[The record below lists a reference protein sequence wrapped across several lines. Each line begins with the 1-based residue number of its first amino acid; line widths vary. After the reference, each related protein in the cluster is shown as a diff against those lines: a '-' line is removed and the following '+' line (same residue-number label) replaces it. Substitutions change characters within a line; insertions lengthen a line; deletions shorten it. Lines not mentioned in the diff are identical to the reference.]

1 MSALHSSCSLV
12 LADDSTAYRTALVS
26 ALLRDPTIS
35 ILGDVSDGEAAV
47 GAVGRT
53 RPDVALLDVMMPKL
67 DGVEAARRITR
78 GYGVPVLLM
87 SPLAR
92 IPEQRPDLS
101 SLPPHLVEL
110 VDKPVLVGAA
120 GPANI
125 AALIGRMKALA
136 RIGHSNPP
144 REPERRP
151 PPTRCALVVIA
162 ASTGGMEA
170 LRTVLGRLPAS
181 FPPVVI
187 AQHLDPVLGA
197 QFAGLLQSATGQTV
211 VTVDAAVQLQPGRIH
226 VAAPFQHVI
235 VRSGRVA
242 SRPAQAGELA
252 PSADQLFSSA
262 AASYGKRAV
271 GIVLTGMGRDG
282 ASGLRELREASGWTI
297 AQDEASA
304 LVGGMPRAA
313 IDKGACCEVLPLNR
327 IGERL
332 SRLAL
337 DNGGLP

>member
-1 MSALHSSCSLV
+1 MSALHAGCSLV
-12 LADDSTAYRTALVS
+12 LADDSVAYRRALVS

-35 ILGDVSDGEAAV
+35 ILGDVGDGEAAV

-53 RPDVALLDVMMPKL
+53 RPDVALLDVMMPRL
-67 DGVEAARRITR
+67 DGLEAARRITR

-136 RIGHSNPP
+136 RIGHAGPP

-151 PPTRCALVVIA
+151 PPASCGVVVIA

-170 LRTVLGRLPAS
+170 LRTVLGRLPGS

-197 QFAGLLQSATGQTV
+197 QFAGLLQNAIGQTV
-211 VTVDAAVQLQPGRIH
+211 VPVEVSAPLAPSRIY
-226 VAAPFQHVI
+226 VAAPFHHVI
-235 VRSGRVA
+235 VRSGQVA
-242 SRPAQAGELA
+242 ARPAQEGELA
-252 PSADQLFSSA
+252 PSADRLFSSA
-262 AASYGKRAV
+262 AASYAKRAV

-297 AQDEASA
+297 AQDEASS

-313 IDKGACCEVLPLNR
+313 MDKGACCEVLPLSR
-327 IGERL
+327 IAERL